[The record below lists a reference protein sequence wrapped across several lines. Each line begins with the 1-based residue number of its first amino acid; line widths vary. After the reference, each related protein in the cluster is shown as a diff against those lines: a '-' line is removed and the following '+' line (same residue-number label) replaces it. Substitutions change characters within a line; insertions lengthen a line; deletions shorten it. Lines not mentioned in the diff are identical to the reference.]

1 MDSAGVAAVSFVED
15 ADDRTEDV
23 LDGVDEDDCVKDFD
37 CSEGAKRLFQMGGWR
52 ILAESMTDR
61 FFK

>member
-1 MDSAGVAAVSFVED
+1 MDSAGVAAVSFVEGVVERAED
-15 ADDRTEDV
+15 GLDD
-23 LDGVDEDDCVKDFD
+23 VDEVDFVEDFD
-37 CSEGAKRLFQMGGWR
+37 CSEDAKLLFQMGGWR